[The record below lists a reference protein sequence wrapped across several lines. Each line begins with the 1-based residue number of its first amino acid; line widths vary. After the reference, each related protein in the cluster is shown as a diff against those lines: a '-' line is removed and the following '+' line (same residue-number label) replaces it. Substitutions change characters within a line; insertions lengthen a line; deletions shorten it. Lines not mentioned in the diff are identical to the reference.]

1 MSVTELPGVSA
12 PTSEPPAA
20 PPHAEHPDAPE
31 MIIRAR
37 KGWIGID
44 WRELWRFR
52 ELMYFLVW
60 RDVKVRYKQ
69 AALGFAWAIFV
80 PLIMV
85 TIYTFIFGRAGG
97 MNQLLP
103 PELKK
108 PGGYPVYIFAGI
120 IPWLMIAQAIS
131 MGGMSLVNQQ
141 NLLNKIYLPRLF
153 IPSSVIG
160 GGLVDMAIS
169 LCVYTVMLLVVGVVP
184 QWTIV
189 FVPLLIVLTMIT
201 GLGMA
206 LSLSAL
212 TVTYRD
218 VRFVIPFLVQILM
231 LISAVAFPSR
241 VLRDGGVPWLKTI
254 NPIAGIIDGWRAAIF
269 KGMDLS
275 VGHFIYSVVF
285 VIALFVWGL
294 FYFRKTERRFAD
306 IT

>member
-1 MSVTELPGVSA
+1 MTMSVTDLPGVSA
-12 PTSEPPAA
+12 LPIPAPATPA
-20 PPHAEHPDAPE
+20 PAGKIVHPDAQE
-31 MIIRAR
+31 MIIRSR

-44 WRELWRFR
+44 WRELWRYR

-69 AALGFAWAIFV
+69 AALGFAWAILV
-80 PLIMV
+80 PLLMV

-97 MNQLLP
+97 MKRDIPDGLP
-103 PELKK
+103 
-108 PGGYPVYIFAGI
+108 YSIFIFAGV
-120 IPWLMIAQAIS
+120 IPWMMISSGIAT
-131 MGGMSLVNQQ
+131 GGMSLVNQQ

-160 GGLVDMAIS
+160 GGLVDMMIS
-169 LCVYTVMLLVVGVVP
+169 FVVFSIMMAVYGITP

-189 FVPLLIVLTMIT
+189 FVPFLIVLTMMT
-201 GLGMA
+201 GLGFA

-231 LISAVAFPSR
+231 LLSAVAFPST
-241 VLRDGGVPWLKTI
+241 VLRAYPWLRFG
-254 NPIAGIIDGWRAAIF
+254 NPIAGIIDGYRAAIF
-269 KGMDLS
+269 HHWDLH

-285 VIALFVWGL
+285 VVALLVWGL

>member
-1 MSVTELPGVSA
+1 LPGVSA
-12 PTSEPPAA
+12 PTPDEPTAAGDAAAA
-20 PPHAEHPDAPE
+20 PVPQVVREDAPE
-31 MIIRAR
+31 LVIRPH

-85 TIYTFIFGRAGG
+85 TIYTLIFGRAGG
-97 MNQLLP
+97 MRGYIPKELP
-103 PELKK
+103 YSLF
-108 PGGYPVYIFAGI
+108 IFAGV
-120 IPWLMIAQAIS
+120 IPWMMISSGIS
-131 MGGMSLVNQQ
+131 TGGMSLVNQQ

-153 IPSSVIG
+153 IPASVIG

-169 LCVYTVMLLVVGVVP
+169 FVVFALMMAFYGIAP

-189 FVPLLIVLTMIT
+189 FLPLLTVLTMMA
-201 GLGMA
+201 GLGLA

-231 LISAVAFPSR
+231 LLSAVAFPST
-241 VLRDGGVPWLKTI
+241 VLRAYPWLRFG
-254 NPIAGIIDGWRAAIF
+254 NPIAGILDAYRAAIF
-269 KGMDLS
+269 REWYLH
-275 VGHFIYSVVF
+275 VGHTVYSVLF

>member
-1 MSVTELPGVSA
+1 MTMSITDLPGVSA
-12 PTSEPPAA
+12 PTPEPAA
-20 PPHAEHPDAPE
+20 SLPHPHGAHDDAPE
-31 MIIRAR
+31 MVIRPR

-44 WRELWRFR
+44 WKELWRFR
-52 ELMYFLVW
+52 ELMFFLVW

-85 TIYTFIFGRAGG
+85 TIYTLIFGRAGG
-97 MNQLLP
+97 MRGYIPDNLP
-103 PELKK
+103 
-108 PGGYPVYIFAGI
+108 YPLFIFAGV
-120 IPWLMIAQAIS
+120 IPWMMISSGIS
-131 MGGMSLVNQQ
+131 AGGMSLVSQQ

-153 IPSSVIG
+153 IPMAIVG

-169 LCVYTVMLLVVGVVP
+169 FTVFSFMMLIYGIVP

-189 FVPLLIVLTMIT
+189 YVPLLILLTMMT
-201 GLGMA
+201 ALGFA

-218 VRFVIPFLVQILM
+218 VRFMIPFMVQILM
-231 LISAVAFPSR
+231 LLSAVAFPST
-241 VLRDGGVPWLKTI
+241 VLRNYPWLRFG
-254 NPIAGIIDGWRAAIF
+254 NPIAGVLDAFRAAIF
-269 KGMDLS
+269 REWPLH
-275 VGHFIYSVVF
+275 VGHTVYSVLF
-285 VIALFVWGL
+285 IMALFVWGL